1 MAERIVAQDRMVEE
15 LGDGG
20 LFGKVLEGVQI
31 QGCEFRELREARA
44 WEAERWSTIIGR
56 FRKCQLQGESDDAN

>member
-1 MAERIVAQDRMVEE
+1 MVEE

-44 WEAERWSTIIGR
+44 WEAERWSPIIGR
-56 FRKCQLQGESDDAN
+56 FRRRRPQIESDEKN